1 MKNGTCP
8 KCSKNTVYTS
18 KKGIT
23 FATAGAMYIDNL
35 KSFMTMPMKDYTDY
49 VCTSCGYFETYIND
63 EGKLSEIATHWSK
76 V

>member
-8 KCSKNTVYTS
+8 KCSQSTVYSS
-18 KKGIT
+18 KKGIIY
-23 FATAGAMYIDNL
+23 ATAGAMYIQNL
-35 KSFMTMPMKDYTDY
+35 KGMLVMPMKDYTDY

-63 EGKLSEIATHWSK
+63 EEKLSEIAKQWNK

>member
-8 KCSKNTVYTS
+8 KCSQNTVYSS

-23 FATAGAMYIDNL
+23 FASAGAMYIQNL
-35 KSFMTMPMKDYTDY
+35 KGFMIMPLKEYSDY
-49 VCTSCGYFETYIND
+49 VCTSCGYFETYIDD
-63 EGKLSEIATHWSK
+63 EDKLGEIANQWSK